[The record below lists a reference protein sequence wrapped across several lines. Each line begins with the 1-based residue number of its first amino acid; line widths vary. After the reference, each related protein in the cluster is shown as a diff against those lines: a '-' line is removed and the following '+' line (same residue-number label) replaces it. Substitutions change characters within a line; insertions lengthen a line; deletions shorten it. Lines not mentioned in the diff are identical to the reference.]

1 MVDSPTDFARE
12 TWSLYGVGLFLVVL
26 RYIARIRRF
35 GIKNL
40 QFDDYM
46 MFNGIIWYTI
56 MCVAFNRVMSGGGSN
71 FMTEEET
78 LALTPESIKDRIV
91 GSKWV
96 FVTEHSMLLAIW
108 SMKACMLHL
117 YASITEGLPQRKYV
131 NYVAVY
137 TVASFVGCEIALF
150 TACTPTSQYWAVPP
164 QNGTYLSS
172 SSSPSSLTTNTNP
185 SLPVQCAS
193 YQFFEIIQGCLNIP
207 GDIAMLTIGIPILAS
222 IRLPTQQKA
231 ILLIIFGMGFFI
243 IVAAIL
249 TKIYCL
255 VPGLISYV
263 YMNWYFREASVAV
276 YVTNL
281 PTIWPLLREI
291 FPAMQTW
298 GSSKTK
304 VTSNMMSGSKAWG
317 AAGGGSSKV
326 RIGSRDFHM
335 SSMQKGGMRAESQER
350 INGDS
355 DSGEN
360 QEGRIEIQRDVTF
373 EMKTE
378 TIATGDEEQARNGW
392 KRNDIK
398 TSVRGR

>member
-1 MVDSPTDFARE
+1 MADSAADFARE

-26 RYIARIRRF
+26 RYTARIRRF
-35 GIKNL
+35 GIRRL

-46 MFNGIIWYTI
+46 MFNGIIWYTL
-56 MCVAFNRVMSGGGSN
+56 MCVAFNKVMSGGGSN
-71 FMTEEET
+71 YMTEEET
-78 LALTPESIKDRIV
+78 AALTPESITDRIR

-131 NYVAVY
+131 NYVAIY
-137 TVASFVGCEIALF
+137 TVISLIGCEIALF
-150 TACTPTSQYWAVPP
+150 TACTPTPQYWAVPP
-164 QNGTYLSS
+164 SNS
-172 SSSPSSLTTNTNP
+172 
-185 SLPVQCAS
+185 QCAT
-193 YQFFEIIQGCLNIP
+193 YQFFEIIQGSLNIP
-207 GDIAMLTIGIPILAS
+207 GDIAMLAIGIPILAS
-222 IRLPTQQKA
+222 IRLPMQQKA
-231 ILLIIFGMGFFI
+231 ILLVIFGMGFFI

-304 VTSNMMSGSKAWG
+304 VTSNPMTGSKAWG
-317 AAGGGSSKV
+317 GAGSRA
-326 RIGSRDFHM
+326 RINSRDFHM
-335 SSMQKGGMRAESQER
+335 SSMNKGGMRAESQER
-350 INGDS
+350 INDT

-360 QEGRIEIQRDVTF
+360 QDGRIEIQRDVTF

-378 TIATGDEEQARNGW
+378 RIATGDEEQARNGW
-392 KRNDIK
+392 KKNDIK
-398 TSVRGR
+398 TSVIGVN

>member
-1 MVDSPTDFARE
+1 MTQTATAFARE

-35 GIKNL
+35 GIRNL

-46 MFNGIIWYTI
+46 MFNGMVWYTL
-56 MCVAFNRVMSGGGSN
+56 MCIAFNKVMSGGGSN
-71 FMTEEET
+71 YMTDEE
-78 LALTPESIKDRIV
+78 LLSLTPETIIDRV
-91 GSKWV
+91 RGSKWV

-131 NYVAVY
+131 TYVAIY
-137 TVASFVGCEIALF
+137 TVASLIGCEIALF

-164 QNGTYLSS
+164 ENS
-172 SSSPSSLTTNTNP
+172 
-185 SLPVQCAS
+185 QCAT

-207 GDIAMLTIGIPILAS
+207 GDIAMLAIGIPILAS
-222 IRLPTQQKA
+222 IRLPMQQKA
-231 ILLIIFGMGFFI
+231 ILLVIFGMGFFI
-243 IVAAIL
+243 IVAALL
-249 TKIYCL
+249 TKVYCL

-304 VTSNMMSGSKAWG
+304 VTSNPMTGSKAWG
-317 AAGGGSSKV
+317 GT
-326 RIGSRDFHM
+326 GSRARINSVDGFHM
-335 SSMQKGGMRAESQER
+335 SSMNKGSMRAESQER
-350 INGDS
+350 INDT

-360 QEGRIEIQRDVTF
+360 QDGRMEIQRDVTF

-378 TIATGDEEQARNGW
+378 RVTAADEEQARNGW
-392 KRNDIK
+392 KMNDIK
-398 TSVRGR
+398 TSVRGMN